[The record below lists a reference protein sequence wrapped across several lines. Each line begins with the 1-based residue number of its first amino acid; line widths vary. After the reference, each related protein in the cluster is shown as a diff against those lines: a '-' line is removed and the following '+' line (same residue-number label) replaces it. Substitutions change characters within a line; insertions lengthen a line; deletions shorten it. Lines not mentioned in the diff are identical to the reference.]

1 LASELE
7 SSGYSGN
14 RYDELQIADFKSRIA
29 NARFHPRAS
38 SDLRLMPRPRTRVR
52 QSAIRNPRSAIAAP
66 QWAAIRLFAMDVDGV
81 LTDGTVHISSD
92 GTEAKSFS
100 ILDGMGLRR
109 LDLAG
114 IITAWISGRPSAATT
129 LRAKELKIP
138 HLVQG
143 RIDKLAALQELATT
157 LGIPAAQCAYM
168 GDDSI
173 DAPAMEWAA
182 VGIAPHEAM
191 PAALAAAD
199 YITTR
204 PAGRG
209 AVREVCEQL
218 LASRSRFTIE
228 ERSRGK
234 SGRSKRS

>member
-1 LASELE
+1 MP
-7 SSGYSGN
+7 
-14 RYDELQIADFKSRIA
+14 RSRI
-29 NARFHPRAS
+29 
-38 SDLRLMPRPRTRVR
+38 RVR
-52 QSAIRNPRSAIAAP
+52 QSAIRNPRSTIASP

-100 ILDGMGLRR
+100 ILDGFGLRQ
-109 LDLAG
+109 LDRAG
-114 IITAWISGRPSAATT
+114 IITAWISGRASGATAV
-129 LRAKELKIP
+129 RAKELKIP
-138 HLVQG
+138 HVAQG
-143 RIDKLAALQELATT
+143 RIDKLTALQELAAS
-157 LGIPAAQCAYM
+157 LGFLAAQCAYM
-168 GDDSI
+168 GDDTI
-173 DAPAMEWAA
+173 DVPAIEWAG

-191 PAALAAAD
+191 PDALAAAD

-218 LASRSRFTIE
+218 LGSRGRFTMGAG
-228 ERSRGK
+228 SRGK